1 MKIHCRGSFPR
12 RDALRLFG
20 ALAAAGVAAGT
31 VSACGSGAP
40 GAASASG
47 GTPSLLAA
55 KGEPLTKATVSA
67 GATSVNHMWA
77 RWGIDHGIYRRFGL
91 DVEAVD
97 GIADAVAAMAS
108 GQLQFSA
115 AGVQTH
121 SGAVRGAPV
130 RAVMLTFKD
139 NLGLYTTPDLTSVG
153 ALRGKR
159 IFGPND
165 MIKEILRRAGI
176 DPENGVRWIQT
187 KANTKQLI
195 QLVRDGQA
203 DGFTGYPP
211 AKLLAE
217 DAGLREVTSV
227 SAEFPGSP
235 VSIVG
240 TADALLAENPLLVKR
255 FLAGT
260 LETLD
265 HLRTH
270 RDEVLGFFRSEWDFS
285 TELAQG
291 CWAVLERDMLSG
303 GKTGTAALRQV
314 LDVTKAAQGK
324 PDEDIPLDR
333 VWDFT
338 LLDEVLAE
346 RARGYATP

>member
-1 MKIHCRGSFPR
+1 MRNATRGSLPR
-12 RDALRLFG
+12 RDILRLFS
-20 ALAAAGVAAGT
+20 AVAAVGVAT
-31 VSACGSGAP
+31 ACGGTEPSGAAP
-40 GAASASG
+40 AGGSG
-47 GTPSLLAA
+47 PSLLAA
-55 KGEPLTKATVSA
+55 KGEPLVKATVSA

-77 RWGIDHGIYRRFGL
+77 RWGISHGIYQKFGL
-91 DVEAVD
+91 EVDAVD

-139 NLGLYTTPDLTSVG
+139 NLGLYTAPGLSSVHDLS
-153 ALRGKR
+153 GKR
-159 IFGPND
+159 LFGPND
-165 MIKEILRRAGI
+165 MIKEILRRADI
-176 DPENGVRWIQT
+176 DPEHGVSWIQT
-187 KANTKQLI
+187 KSNTKQII

-240 TADALLAENPLLVKR
+240 TSDQLINENPLLVKR

-265 HLRTH
+265 HLKANKA
-270 RDEVLGFFRSEWDFS
+270 EVIDFFRTEWDFDDK
-285 TELAQG
+285 LAKG
-291 CWAVLERDMLSG
+291 CYAVIERDMFDS
-303 GKTGTAALRQV
+303 GKTDEQALRLV
-314 LDVTKAAQGK
+314 LDVTKAAQGTN
-324 PDEDIPLDR
+324 EDIPLDR
-333 VWDFT
+333 VWNFA

-346 RARGYATP
+346 RATGYRAS

>member
-1 MKIHCRGSFPR
+1 MTANVRGGLPR
-12 RDALRLFG
+12 RDVLRLFG
-20 ALAAAGVAAGT
+20 ALATVGVA
-31 VSACGSGAP
+31 SACGSGST
-40 GAASASG
+40 GAAPASG

-55 KGEPLTKATVSA
+55 KGEPLAKATVSA

-77 RWGIDHGIYRRFGL
+77 RWGINHGIYRKFGL

-139 NLGLYTTPDLTSVG
+139 NLGLYTTSDITSVDG
-153 ALRGKR
+153 LRGKKL
-159 IFGPND
+159 FGPND

-176 DPENGVRWIQT
+176 DPETGVNWIQT
-187 KANTKQLI
+187 KSNTKQQI

-203 DGFTGYPP
+203 EGFTGYPP

-227 SAEFPGSP
+227 AAEFPGSP

-240 TADALLAENPLLVKR
+240 TSDQLIKENPLLVKR

-265 HLRTH
+265 HMKSH
-270 RDEVLGFFRSEWDFS
+270 QDEVLEFFTSDWEFS
-285 TELAQG
+285 DQLAEG
-291 CWAVLERDMLSG
+291 CWDVIEHDMFDG
-303 GKTGTAALRQV
+303 GKTSTAALQQV

-324 PDEDIPLDR
+324 PDEKITLDR

-338 LLDEVLAE
+338 LLDQVLAE
-346 RARGYATP
+346 RARGYAAP

>member
-1 MKIHCRGSFPR
+1 MTATVRGSLPR
-12 RDALRLFG
+12 RDVLRLFG
-20 ALAAAGVAAGT
+20 ALAAVGASAGL
-31 VSACGSGAP
+31 VSACGSGSS
-40 GAASASG
+40 GAAPASG

-55 KGEPLTKATVSA
+55 KGEALAKATVSA
-67 GATSVNHMWA
+67 GSTSVNHMWA
-77 RWGIDHGIYRRFGL
+77 RWGIDHGIYRKFGL

-139 NLGLYTTPDLTSVG
+139 NLGLYTSPDITSVA
-153 ALRGKR
+153 ALRGKKL
-159 IFGPND
+159 FGPND

-176 DPENGVRWIQT
+176 DPETGVSWIQT
-187 KANTKQLI
+187 KSNTKQQV
-195 QLVRDGQA
+195 QLVLDGQA

-217 DAGLREVTSV
+217 DARLHEVTSV
-227 SAEFPGSP
+227 AAEFPGSP

-240 TADALLAENPLLVKR
+240 TSDQLTKENPLLVKR

-265 HLRTH
+265 HLKTH
-270 RDEVLGFFRSEWDFS
+270 RDEVLEFFRSEWDFFA
-285 TELAQG
+285 ELAQG
-291 CWAVLERDMLSG
+291 CWAVIERDMFDG
-303 GKTGTAALRQV
+303 GKTSTSALQQV

-324 PDEDIPLDR
+324 PDEDIPLNR

-338 LLDEVLAE
+338 LLDQVLAE
-346 RARGYATP
+346 RARGYAAP

>member
-1 MKIHCRGSFPR
+1 MTSNTRGSLPR
-12 RDALRLFG
+12 RDFLGLAG
-20 ALAAAGVAAGT
+20 ALATIGLA
-31 VSACGSGAP
+31 SACGGTEP
-40 GAASASG
+40 TGAASSGG

-55 KGEPLTKATVSA
+55 TGEPLTKATVSA
-67 GATSVNHMWA
+67 GSTSVNHMWA
-77 RWGIDHGIYRRFGL
+77 RWGISHGIYEKFGL

-130 RAVMLTFKD
+130 RAVMLTFRD
-139 NLGLYTTPDLTSVG
+139 NLGLYTTGDLS
-153 ALRGKR
+153 APRDLRGKR

-165 MIKEILRRAGI
+165 MIKEILRRAGV
-176 DPENGVRWIQT
+176 DPETGVTWVQT
-187 KANTKQLI
+187 KANTQQII

-217 DAGLREVTSV
+217 AAGLREVTSV

-240 TADALLAENPLLVKR
+240 TSDQLIADNPLLVKR

-265 HLRTH
+265 HLRSH
-270 RDEVLGFFRSEWDFS
+270 EDEVRAFFRDEWGFDDP
-285 TELAQG
+285 LAAG
-291 CWAVLERDMLSG
+291 CWAVVERDMIEG
-303 GKTGTAALRQV
+303 GKTDDTALRTV
-314 LDVTKAAQGK
+314 LDVTKAAQGNTS
-324 PDEDIPLDR
+324 EIPLDR
-333 VWDFT
+333 VWDFS
-338 LLDEVLAE
+338 LLDEVVAE
-346 RARGYATP
+346 RAAGYRAS

>member
-1 MKIHCRGSFPR
+1 MKGTTRGSLPR
-12 RDALRLFG
+12 RDILRLFG
-20 ALAAAGVAAGT
+20 AVAAVGVA
-31 VSACGSGAP
+31 SACGGTEP
-40 GAASASG
+40 TGAAPAG
-47 GTPSLLAA
+47 GGAPSLLAA
-55 KGEPLTKATVSA
+55 KGEPLAKATVSA

-77 RWGIDHGIYRRFGL
+77 RWGISHGIYEKFGL

-130 RAVMLTFKD
+130 HAVMLTFKD
-139 NLGLYTTPDLTSVG
+139 NLGLYTVPGISSVDD
-153 ALRGKR
+153 LRGKR
-159 IFGPND
+159 LFGPND
-165 MIKEILRRAGI
+165 MIKEILRRADI
-176 DPENGVRWIQT
+176 DPENGVSWIQT
-187 KANTKQLI
+187 RSNTKQII
-195 QLVRDGQA
+195 QLVEDGQA

-240 TADALLAENPLLVKR
+240 TSDQLVTENPLLVKR

-265 HLRTH
+265 HLKANKA
-270 RDEVLGFFRSEWDFS
+270 EVVDFFRSEWDFDDA
-285 TELAQG
+285 LAQG
-291 CWAVLERDMLSG
+291 CYAVIERDMFDG
-303 GKTGTAALRQV
+303 GKTDEKALRLV
-314 LDVTKAAQGK
+314 LDVTTAAQGK
-324 PDEDIPLDR
+324 KEDIPLDR
-333 VWDFT
+333 VWNFS

-346 RARGYATP
+346 RANGYEAS

>member
-1 MKIHCRGSFPR
+1 MTIHPRGSLSR
-12 RDALRLFG
+12 RDILRLAG
-20 ALAAAGVAAGT
+20 ALTTVAVA
-31 VSACGSGAP
+31 SACGGTEP
-40 GAASASG
+40 TGAASTRDAS
-47 GTPSLLAA
+47 PSLLAA

-67 GATSVNHMWA
+67 GSTSVNHMWA
-77 RWGIDHGIYRRFGL
+77 RWGITHGIYKKFGL

-130 RAVMLTFKD
+130 RAVMLTFRD
-139 NLGLYTTPDLTSVG
+139 NLGLYTTKGISSLRDL
-153 ALRGKR
+153 AGKR
-159 IFGPND
+159 VFGPND
-165 MIKEILRRAGI
+165 MIKEILRRAGV
-176 DPENGVRWIQT
+176 DPDKGVTWVQT
-187 KANTKQLI
+187 QANTKQII
-195 QLVRDGQA
+195 QLVQNGQA

-217 DAGLREVTSV
+217 DAGMREITSV
-227 SAEFPGSP
+227 SAKFPGSP

-240 TADALLAENPLLVKR
+240 TPDQLISDNPLLVKR

-265 HLRTH
+265 HMLAH
-270 RDEVLGFFRSEWDFS
+270 EDEVLAFFHDEWGFDD
-285 TELAQG
+285 ELARG
-291 CWAVLERDMLSG
+291 CWDVVQHDMIKG
-303 GKTGTAALRQV
+303 GKSDDKSLQVV

-324 PDEDIPLDR
+324 KDDIPLDR
-333 VWDFT
+333 VWDFS
-338 LLDEVLAE
+338 LLDQVVAE
-346 RARGYATP
+346 RAKGYKTS